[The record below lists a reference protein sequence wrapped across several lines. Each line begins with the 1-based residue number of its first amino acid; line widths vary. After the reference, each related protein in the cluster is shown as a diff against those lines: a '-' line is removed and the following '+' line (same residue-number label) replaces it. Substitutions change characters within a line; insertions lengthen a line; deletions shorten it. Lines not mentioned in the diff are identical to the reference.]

1 WLSDAALA
9 VPVLALCRTPAPPDP
24 QPGGR
29 GPIRGTVL
37 DPPGAVPP
45 GAASTAT
52 NVATGVATTRQAT
65 DAGVFVV
72 SPLPPG
78 EYRVTVTL
86 EGFQTFVQ
94 EHVIV
99 DALTAVGLNATMS
112 VGGVTQEVVVNAEPA
127 QLKTADARLGP

>member
-1 WLSDAALA
+1 MRLVRRMAMMACALA
-9 VPVLALCRTPAPPDP
+9 CIPALAMA
-24 QPGGR
+24 QVGGS
-29 GPIRGTVL
+29 GSIRGTVL
-37 DPPGAVPP
+37 DSSGAVLPGASV
-45 GAASTAT
+45 TAT
-52 NVATGVATTRQAT
+52 NVATGVATTRTAT

-99 DALTAVGLNATMS
+99 DALTVVGLNATMS
-112 VGGVTQEVVVNAEPA
+112 VG
-127 QLKTADARLGP
+127 